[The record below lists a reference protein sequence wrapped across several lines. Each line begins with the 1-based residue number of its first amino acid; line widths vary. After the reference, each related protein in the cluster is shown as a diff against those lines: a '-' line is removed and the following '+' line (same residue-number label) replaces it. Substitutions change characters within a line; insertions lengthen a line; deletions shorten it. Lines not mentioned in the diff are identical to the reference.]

1 MLEWREG
8 RRLMAASAGRCQE
21 ENVKITFK
29 LSQWRRGKT
38 TLREP
43 EELATS
49 LVFLLATLS
58 LKKLRALL
66 VSLLRQTLIHL
77 RSIYS
82 SLATSDPVLDAWDTD
97 LRPVSPVP
105 ELIFYGTPVEVHQ
118 VTFSRNYF
126 KW

>member
-1 MLEWREG
+1 
-8 RRLMAASAGRCQE
+8 MAASAGRCQE

-29 LSQWRRGKT
+29 LSQWRRGKA

-43 EELATS
+43 QGLATS

-77 RSIYS
+77 RSVYS

-97 LRPVSPVP
+97 PRPVSPVP
-105 ELIFYGTPVEVHQ
+105 ELTLYGTPVEVHQ
-118 VTFSRNYF
+118 VTFSRNYC